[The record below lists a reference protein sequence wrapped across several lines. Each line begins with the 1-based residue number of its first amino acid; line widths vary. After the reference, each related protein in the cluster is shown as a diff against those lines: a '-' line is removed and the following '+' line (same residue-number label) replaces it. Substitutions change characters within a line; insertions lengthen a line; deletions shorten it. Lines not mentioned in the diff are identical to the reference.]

1 MCGPEIPYLRYGY
14 SGPGPVT
21 YGDLRGGHCQVTP
34 PRVGALPDL
43 SAAMPARPH
52 ILVVNGRKVRQPVFV
67 IGAPHSGT
75 DLLARAL
82 KQSAGLHVTIGQ
94 RVVVGVVHSFARSPS
109 IQRGRGEA
117 AATVLRD
124 AFAQAWQVSPYA
136 CMACAPL
143 CRAAGRVSGAGV
155 CVAERDITRYGDASP
170 DLIYCADGLV
180 DAFPDARIVQII
192 RDGRDV
198 VAGMLADSGMLSAL
212 RPGVTNVANEFPNP
226 FFGIETQAD
235 LAAWPGLSLAAKCAL
250 RWRGSVRQMARL
262 RSSMTAE
269 QLATLRYEQVIR
281 HPQAAAGAVSE
292 FIGAPVSAIPVR
304 GNGIGEPGHGTA
316 AGGWRRLLTP
326 LQISEV
332 EKIAGTDLRRVG
344 YGS

>member
-1 MCGPEIPYLRYGY
+1 M
-14 SGPGPVT
+14 PV
-21 YGDLRGGHCQVTP
+21 
-34 PRVGALPDL
+34 
-43 SAAMPARPH
+43 RPH

-82 KQSAGLHVTIGQ
+82 KQSPGFHVTIGQ
-94 RVVVGVVHSFARSPS
+94 RAVASVVHAFARSPS

-117 AATVLRD
+117 AVTVLRD
-124 AFAQAWQVSPYA
+124 AFAQAWQVSPYG
-136 CMACAPL
+136 CMACSPP
-143 CRAAGRVSGAGV
+143 CRAAGSVTGAGV
-155 CVAERDITRYGDASP
+155 CVAERDITRYGDGSQ

-198 VAGMLADSGMLSAL
+198 VAGMLADSAVLSAL
-212 RPGVTNVANEFPNP
+212 RPGIANVENEFPNP
-226 FFGIETQAD
+226 FFGIETRED
-235 LAAWPGLSLAAKCAL
+235 LTAWPGLSLAAKCAL

-269 QLATLRYEQVIR
+269 QLTTFRYEEVIR
-281 HPQAAAGAVSE
+281 HPRAAAGVVSD
-292 FIGAPVSAIPVR
+292 FIGAKIAAIPLD
-304 GNGIGEPGHGTA
+304 GGAPGLPVE
-316 AGGWRRLLTP
+316 AGGWRRLLSP
-326 LQISEV
+326 VQISEV
-332 EKIAGTDLRRVG
+332 EQVAGTDLRRVG